1 MAFLYVIATLLLTV
15 YGQLMLKWRINKLG
29 WKLPELNHEKIKAL
43 TYLILDPFIFSG
55 FVAAFFA
62 SLFWMAAASKF
73 EITKIYPF
81 MSLAPVL
88 VFMLSI
94 PLFHESFSWGKVL
107 GLLFILIGSII
118 TFKW

>member
-1 MAFLYVIATLLLTV
+1 MAILYVIATLFLTV
-15 YGQLMLKWRINKLG
+15 YGQLILKWRITKLG
-29 WKLPELNHEKIKAL
+29 WKLPELNHEKIKSLAL
-43 TYLILDPFIFSG
+43 LIMDPFIFTG
-55 FVAAFFA
+55 FIAAFLA
-62 SLFWMAAASKF
+62 SLFWMAAVSKF

>member
-43 TYLILDPFIFSG
+43 ALLIMDPFIFTG
-55 FVAAFFA
+55 FIAAFLA
-62 SLFWMAAASKF
+62 SLFWMAAVSKF

-88 VFMLSI
+88 VFILSVQ
-94 PLFHESFSWGKVL
+94 LFQESFSWGKIM
-107 GLLFILIGSII
+107 GLILILIGSII